1 MRVGH
6 GSALLPVADGTAMGG
21 YVDRPGPSTGVLD
34 ELQVDC
40 LSIGGPAGRLVLVVA
55 EVVCINEDLAAGVRR
70 RVREA
75 LNDPDV
81 DVWACAT
88 HTHSGPDVGCV
99 AGGGPTP
106 SEWRRRL
113 GDAAVE
119 AARAAVAS
127 ERECA
132 GRLHVGELRAV
143 GSPRGHENAE
153 HRVSV
158 DVLSCVDVDGIVEGV
173 LAVVP
178 VHPTVLPA
186 GSTLVSGD
194 LTAAIRNALR
204 PRLGSPWVVVA
215 TGAAG
220 DISTRR
226 TRRAQTPEE
235 CRRLGDEAA
244 EQIARLMGTAPTS
257 VWEADGGAC
266 SSRRDSV
273 AMPVRRQ
280 DPTELKALRRS
291 LQERH
296 GVELRAGATA
306 TARTLET
313 VLQGVDVAETH
324 ARWGAID
331 LSLSAARL
339 GRLCLFGIG
348 AEPFHSVRDDVRSR
362 CADPAVV
369 LGYANGHVGYL
380 PDEDAYSEPGYEVL
394 SSPFG
399 PDAAATTVA
408 SLIDLLPDPT
418 PTEDRVTATDA
429 PEVNQ
434 LACARL
440 MKAAIERVSETQTE
454 NISRAADLVVD
465 AILND
470 GIIQV
475 FGTGHSRSIA
485 MEIAGRA
492 GGLVPANA
500 LSIKDLVMYGGTAPS
515 AILDPTIERDARLAQ
530 RILDLADTHPE
541 DVFIIA
547 SNSGGNGSVVELA
560 LLAKGRGH
568 QVIAVTSLEHTQ
580 HVVSRHE
587 SGKRLFEIAD
597 VVIDNCGVFGDAA
610 MPLPAGG
617 AIAATSSLTGVLI
630 AQMLVA
636 EVCGRL
642 LRMGKE
648 VPVLVSANV
657 PGGDEHNEDLNERY
671 GGRVRRSEP

>member
-1 MRVGH
+1 
-6 GSALLPVADGTAMGG
+6 
-21 YVDRPGPSTGVLD
+21 
-34 ELQVDC
+34 
-40 LSIGGPAGRLVLVVA
+40 
-55 EVVCINEDLAAGVRR
+55 
-70 RVREA
+70 
-75 LNDPDV
+75 
-81 DVWACAT
+81 
-88 HTHSGPDVGCV
+88 
-99 AGGGPTP
+99 
-106 SEWRRRL
+106 
-113 GDAAVE
+113 
-119 AARAAVAS
+119 
-127 ERECA
+127 
-132 GRLHVGELRAV
+132 
-143 GSPRGHENAE
+143 
-153 HRVSV
+153 
-158 DVLSCVDVDGIVEGV
+158 
-173 LAVVP
+173 
-178 VHPTVLPA
+178 
-186 GSTLVSGD
+186 
-194 LTAAIRNALR
+194 
-204 PRLGSPWVVVA
+204 
-215 TGAAG
+215 
-220 DISTRR
+220 
-226 TRRAQTPEE
+226 
-235 CRRLGDEAA
+235 
-244 EQIARLMGTAPTS
+244 
-257 VWEADGGAC
+257 
-266 SSRRDSV
+266 
-273 AMPVRRQ
+273 
-280 DPTELKALRRS
+280 
-291 LQERH
+291 
-296 GVELRAGATA
+296 
-306 TARTLET
+306 
-313 VLQGVDVAETH
+313 
-324 ARWGAID
+324 
-331 LSLSAARL
+331 
-339 GRLCLFGIG
+339 
-348 AEPFHSVRDDVRSR
+348 
-362 CADPAVV
+362 
-369 LGYANGHVGYL
+369 
-380 PDEDAYSEPGYEVL
+380 
-394 SSPFG
+394 
-399 PDAAATTVA
+399 
-408 SLIDLLPDPT
+408 
-418 PTEDRVTATDA
+418 VTATDA

-515 AILDPTIERDARLAQ
+515 AILDPLIERDAGLAQ

-568 QVIAVTSLEHTQ
+568 QVIAVTSLEHTR